1 MKMHPMFPFTIKSNV
16 SIETECT
23 EDNRPEAILT
33 VTLLPELHVNF
44 KPWRGKALKCTSFR
58 FLGPSHSIPVVP
70 SVRDPRT

>member
-44 KPWRGKALKCTSFR
+44 KPWRGKALKCTSFK
-58 FLGPSHSIPVVP
+58 FLGPGTPLVLFQLCL
-70 SVRDPRT
+70 R